1 MVLNPR
7 LSESGSPFF
16 VPAGTLL
23 VRILEFSTQRFISTF
38 CPTFSIFAPS
48 LSHCPSYKSSN
59 LCTQRDISGNTLWDN
74 LQQLVLFPLWRVG
87 FARSWLDLV
96 KVPHSIIRVN
106 KQDSQQTRIN
116 DFYLLP
122 SWANKIERAEVLL
135 NLYPARFLIEVS
147 ALFFLTD
154 C

>member
-7 LSESGSPFF
+7 LSESGS
-16 VPAGTLL
+16 ALHTRWEG
-23 VRILEFSTQRFISTF
+23 
-38 CPTFSIFAPS
+38 PS
-48 LSHCPSYKSSN
+48 LCESWSFRHSDLSALFAQRSASLLPTSHCPSYKSSN